1 MITCVHDGHGTQ
13 RDSEAK
19 LIFIGCQKIYQT
31 EPPYSYELS
40 TPWYLGICVL
50 CISPERVYHS
60 KESGQLGACTQCNQA
75 IQIPNQTLEDL
86 VAIICGVPRAPVL
99 AHFCSLFTYMIFH
112 SA

>member
-40 TPWYLGICVL
+40 TPWCLGIVYCVFL
-50 CISPERVYHS
+50 QNECIIPRSQVSWEHAPSVTKQY
-60 KESGQLGACTQCNQA
+60 KY
-75 IQIPNQTLEDL
+75 QIKHWKTL
-86 VAIICGVPRAPVL
+86 
-99 AHFCSLFTYMIFH
+99 SL
-112 SA
+112 